1 MTDVTDLTD
10 SAAARYFDH
19 AATTPMRQVA
29 VDTWAEHAHLL
40 NPGGQYASGRAANAV
55 LAQARET
62 VAEILGADPVEV
74 IFTGSGTE
82 ADNLALR
89 GFAGVPGARVIS
101 TPIEHPAVRETVA
114 DLATSGADVELLP
127 VGSDGVVKATDALD
141 TPADVATCMW
151 ANNETGAIQ
160 PVEEIVARASDAGT
174 PVHVDAVQVVGH
186 MPVDFHGLGATTLA
200 ASAHKFG
207 GPRGAGI
214 LLARRSPVPAA
225 VLTGGGQQRGLRPG
239 TVDVATAAAT
249 AAALKEAVA
258 EMDAEAA
265 RLTRLRDMLIDGAL
279 HSIPNS
285 RPTVLSE
292 SAAEPQSVPGS
303 VSGSGARVLPGH
315 AHLTFPGANG
325 DAMIMLLDTMGI
337 EASTG
342 SACNNGV
349 NQRSH
354 VLEAMGLPDDHVD
367 GALRFTLGRTT
378 TEEDVQFLLGR
389 LPEVIG
395 KARDVAKL

>member
-1 MTDVTDLTD
+1 MTV
-10 SAAARYFDH
+10 SAPRYFDH

-74 IFTGSGTE
+74 IFTASGTE
-82 ADNLALR
+82 ADNVALR
-89 GFAGVPGARVIS
+89 GFAGEPGARVIS

-114 DLATSGADVELLP
+114 NLGKRGATVAMLP
-127 VGSDGVVKATDALD
+127 VGEDGVVDITDELD
-141 TPADVATCMW
+141 EPASVMTCMW

-160 PVEEIVARASDAGT
+160 PVAEIVARANGVGT

-186 MPVDFHGLGATTLA
+186 LPVDFHALGATTLA

-214 LLARRSPVPAA
+214 LLAKRSPVPTP
-225 VLTGGGQQRGLRPG
+225 VLTGGGQQRGIRPG

-249 AAALKEAVA
+249 AAALKEAA
-258 EMDAEAA
+258 GEMDAEAA
-265 RLTRLRDMLIDGAL
+265 RLTQLRDELVDGIL
-279 HSIPNS
+279 STIPDT
-285 RPTVLSE
+285 RATVLGRE
-292 SAAEPQSVPGS
+292 GVD
-303 VSGSGARVLPGH
+303 VLPGH
-315 AHLTFPGANG
+315 AHLLFPGANG
-325 DAMIMLLDTMGI
+325 DAMIMLLDSFGI

-378 TEEDVQFLLGR
+378 TDEDVQFLLGR

>member
-1 MTDVTDLTD
+1 MV
-10 SAAARYFDH
+10 SYFDH

-29 VDTWAEHAHLL
+29 VVTWVEHAHFL
-40 NPGGQYASGRAANAV
+40 NPGGQYYSGRQANAV

-62 VAEILGADPVEV
+62 IASILGADPVEV

-82 ADNLALR
+82 ADNLAIR
-89 GFAGVPGARVIS
+89 GFAGTPGARIVS

-114 DLATSGADVELLP
+114 DLAKHGVSVDLLP
-127 VGSDGVVKATDALD
+127 VSQDGVVGLTDALD
-141 TPADVATCMW
+141 QPASVVTCMW

-160 PVEEIVARASDAGT
+160 PITEIVSRATAAGS

-186 MPVDFHGLGATTLA
+186 LPVDFHSLGATTLA

-207 GPRGAGI
+207 GPRGVGI
-214 LLARRSPVPAA
+214 LLARRSPTPAP

-239 TVDVATAAAT
+239 TVDVAAAAAT
-249 AAALKEAVA
+249 AAALEEASA
-258 EMDAEAA
+258 EMDAENK
-265 RLTRLRDMLIDGAL
+265 RLTQLRRELIAAITHTVPGAYA
-279 HSIPNS
+279 
-285 RPTVLSE
+285 TVLGTE
-292 SAAEPQSVPGS
+292 HPPQ
-303 VSGSGARVLPGH
+303 VLPGH
-315 AHLTFPGANG
+315 AHLIFPGANG
-325 DAMIMLLDTMGI
+325 DAMIMLLDSHGI

-354 VLEAMGLPDDHVD
+354 VLEAMGLPDDHAD

-378 TEEDVQFLLGR
+378 TQEDIDHLVAV
-389 LPEVIG
+389 LPDVIE
-395 KARDVAKL
+395 KARSVASL

>member
-1 MTDVTDLTD
+1 MT
-10 SAAARYFDH
+10 RYFDH

-29 VDTWAEHAHLL
+29 IDAWAEHAHLL

-74 IFTGSGTE
+74 IFTASGTE

-89 GFAGVPGARVIS
+89 GFAEEPGARVVS
-101 TPIEHPAVRETVA
+101 TSIEHPAVRETVA
-114 DLATSGADVELLP
+114 NLGKRGATVAMLP
-127 VGSDGVVKATDALD
+127 VGEDGVVDITDELD
-141 TPADVATCMW
+141 EPASVMTCMW
-151 ANNETGAIQ
+151 ANSETGAIQ
-160 PVEEIVARASDAGT
+160 PVADISARANGVGT

-186 MPVDFHGLGATTLA
+186 LPVDFHALGATTLA

-214 LLARRSPVPAA
+214 LLAKRSPVPAP
-225 VLTGGGQQRGLRPG
+225 VLTGGGQQRGIRPG

-249 AAALKEAVA
+249 AAALKEAA
-258 EMDAEAA
+258 GEMDAEAA
-265 RLTRLRDMLIDGAL
+265 RLTQLRDELVDGIL
-279 HSIPNS
+279 STIPDT
-285 RPTVLSE
+285 RATVLGRE
-292 SAAEPQSVPGS
+292 GVD
-303 VSGSGARVLPGH
+303 VLPGH
-315 AHLTFPGANG
+315 AHLLFPGANG
-325 DAMIMLLDTMGI
+325 DAMIMLLDSFGI

-378 TEEDVQFLLGR
+378 TDEDVQFLLGR